1 MQVFII
7 LAIVSLVV
15 VFSVMKIL
23 QYRKENS
30 EDCEGEWMWSD
41 CDKECSGGDS
51 VRYGTYRTTKEATY
65 NGNCEYQT
73 GDTKTEAC
81 PISECP
87 PENCEGGE
95 VWSETCEGSCS
106 DGDATLY
113 GKYIVTS
120 KERYLGEK
128 CPYEP
133 DEILRKDCPVNMCP
147 PEDCQG
153 YWEQDEECQ
162 EGLCSGDPRPQIGST
177 YVITK
182 PGAYGGAS
190 CEAESGDTKTEL
202 CPDAKCP
209 AEDCQGGWVQ
219 DDACQEDLS
228 CSAGAKIG
236 STYVITK
243 PGAYGGELCEA
254 ESGDRKTVDEMEDC
268 PDAKCPAENC
278 EGVWEMG
285 DNCSGPCGDPESS
298 DFPNGSTINET
309 FKITKAA
316 KYNGSCTNA
325 NTVRST
331 TSCPKSK
338 CPVQHCEGRFVAVSL
353 PDCDNAGDNEACM
366 SGSSLYRNKNDLES
380 IFIPLG
386 STIAMYLTT
395 GPFYDGNSCPSYPVD
410 GSIYVVPNSQIET
423 SS

>member
-15 VFSVMKIL
+15 VFSVMKLL

-30 EDCEGEWMWSD
+30 GDCEGEWLWTE
-41 CDKECSGGDS
+41 CDKKCSGGDS
-51 VRYGTYRTTKEATY
+51 VRYGTFRTTKEATY
-65 NGNCEYQT
+65 NGKCEYKT
-73 GDTKTEAC
+73 GDKITEAC
-81 PISECP
+81 PASECP

-95 VWSETCEGSCS
+95 VWLETCEGSCS
-106 DGDATLY
+106 DDNAILY

-120 KERYLGEK
+120 EERYLGEK

-133 DEILRKDCPVNMCP
+133 DEILIKDCPVNMCP

-162 EGLCSGDPRPQIGST
+162 EGLCSDDPRPQIGST

-190 CEAESGDTKTEL
+190 CEAVNDQEKFDN

-219 DDACQEDLS
+219 DQACEDGL
-228 CSAGAKIG
+228 CSGDPRPQIR
-236 STYVITK
+236 STYRITK
-243 PGAYGGELCEA
+243 PGAYRGEPCEA
-254 ESGDRKTVDEMEDC
+254 VNDQEKFDNC

-285 DNCSGPCGDPESS
+285 EYCSGPCGDKESPTW
-298 DFPNGSTINET
+298 PNDSTINAK
-309 FKITKAA
+309 FVITKQSVNQGA
-316 KYNGSCTNA
+316 SCGA
-325 NTVRST
+325 VDGYT
-331 TSCPKSK
+331 TTIPCPDADR
-338 CPVQHCEGRFVAVSL
+338 CPSEDCTGVFEKLEAPECNSVEEGVACVT
-353 PDCDNAGDNEACM
+353 DGVYYAD
-366 SGSSLYRNKNDLES
+366 KNDTFGLSLIEGWE
-380 IFIPLG
+380 FVYYKQTGGPHYG
-386 STIAMYLTT
+386 GNACPYDDGVVSTQ
-395 GPFYDGNSCPSYPVD
+395 
-410 GSIYVVPNSQIET
+410 QI
-423 SS
+423 SSS

>member
-23 QYRKENS
+23 EYRKENS

-41 CDKECSGGDS
+41 CDKKCSGGDS
-51 VRYGTYRTTKEATY
+51 VRYGTFRTTKEATY

-153 YWEQDEECQ
+153 YWEQDQACQ
-162 EGLCSGDPRPQIGST
+162 EGLCSGDSRPQIRST
-177 YVITK
+177 YTITK
-182 PGAYGGAS
+182 A
-190 CEAESGDTKTEL
+190 
-202 CPDAKCP
+202 
-209 AEDCQGGWVQ
+209 
-219 DDACQEDLS
+219 
-228 CSAGAKIG
+228 
-236 STYVITK
+236 
-243 PGAYGGELCEA
+243 GAYGGELCEA
-254 ESGDRKTVDEMEDC
+254 VNDQEKFDNC

-285 DNCSGPCGDPESS
+285 DNCSGPCGDPDST

-316 KYNGSCTNA
+316 KYNGTCTDANA
-325 NTVRST
+325 VRST
-331 TSCPKSK
+331 TSCPKWK
-338 CPVQHCEGRFVAVSL
+338 CPVQDCEGRFVAVSL
-353 PDCDNAGDNEACM
+353 PDCDNAGENEACM
-366 SGSSLYRNKNDLES
+366 SGGSLYRNKNDKES
-380 IFIPLG
+380 IIFIPPG

-395 GPFYDGNSCPSYPVD
+395 GPFYDGNSCPSGLSDPVD

>member
-30 EDCEGEWMWSD
+30 EECEGEWMWSD
-41 CDKECSGGDS
+41 CDKKCSGGDS
-51 VRYGTYRTTKEATY
+51 VRYGTFITTKEATY

-73 GDTKTEAC
+73 GETKTEAC

-106 DGDATLY
+106 GDNATLY

-133 DEILRKDCPVNMCP
+133 DEILRKECPVDMCPSEVCKTSINWNACDKPCSTGESKRTGTVSVLTSGDYVDSCEYTHGQTIEEDCPETACP
-147 PEDCQG
+147 AENCEG
-153 YWEQDEECQ
+153 YWEQDDECQ

-182 PGAYGGAS
+182 ERVNGGAS
-190 CEAESGDTKTEL
+190 CEASH
-202 CPDAKCP
+202 
-209 AEDCQGGWVQ
+209 
-219 DDACQEDLS
+219 
-228 CSAGAKIG
+228 
-236 STYVITK
+236 
-243 PGAYGGELCEA
+243 
-254 ESGDRKTVDEMEDC
+254 GDRKTEAC
-268 PDAKCPAENC
+268 PDAECPAENC
-278 EGVWEMG
+278 EGYWEQEA
-285 DNCSGPCGDPESS
+285 NCSGPCGGPGN
-298 DFPNGSTINET
+298 PNGSTINEN
-309 FKITKAA
+309 FIITKSA
-316 KYNGSCTNA
+316 KYNGTCTNA
-325 NTVRST
+325 NAFRST
-331 TSCPKSK
+331 TTCPNSK
-338 CPVQHCEGRFVAVSL
+338 CPVEHCEGRFVAISL
-353 PDCDNAGDNEACM
+353 PDCDDVDENEACM
-366 SGSSLYRNKNDLES
+366 SDGSLFRNKNDSTS
-380 IFIPLG
+380 IYIPLG

-395 GPFYDGNSCPSYPVD
+395 GPFNGGNPCQNGYEN
-410 GSIYVVPNSQIET
+410 GSIHAVPNNLIET

>member
-30 EDCEGEWMWSD
+30 EECEGEWMWSD
-41 CDKECSGGDS
+41 CDKKCSGGDS
-51 VRYGTYRTTKEATY
+51 VRYGTFITTKEATY

-73 GDTKTEAC
+73 GETKTEAC

-106 DGDATLY
+106 GDNATLY

-133 DEILRKDCPVNMCP
+133 DEILRKECPVDMCPSEVCKTSINWNACDKPCSTGESKRTGTVSVLTSGDYVDSCEYTHGQTIEEDCPETACP
-147 PEDCQG
+147 AENCEG
-153 YWEQDEECQ
+153 YWEQDDECQ

-182 PGAYGGAS
+182 ERVNGGAS
-190 CEAESGDTKTEL
+190 CEASH
-202 CPDAKCP
+202 
-209 AEDCQGGWVQ
+209 
-219 DDACQEDLS
+219 
-228 CSAGAKIG
+228 
-236 STYVITK
+236 
-243 PGAYGGELCEA
+243 
-254 ESGDRKTVDEMEDC
+254 GDRKTEAC
-268 PDAKCPAENC
+268 PDAECPPENC
-278 EGVWEMG
+278 EGYWEMD
-285 DNCSGPCGDPESS
+285 DNCSGPCGGPGN
-298 DFPNGSTINET
+298 PNGSTINEN
-309 FKITKAA
+309 FIITKSA
-316 KYNGSCTNA
+316 KYNGTCTNA
-325 NTVRST
+325 NAFRST
-331 TSCPKSK
+331 TTCPNSK
-338 CPVQHCEGRFVAVSL
+338 CPVEHCEGRFVAISL
-353 PDCDNAGDNEACM
+353 PDCDDVDENEACM
-366 SGSSLYRNKNDLES
+366 SDGSLFRNKNDSTS
-380 IFIPLG
+380 IYIPLG

-395 GPFYDGNSCPSYPVD
+395 GPFNGGNPCQNGYEN
-410 GSIYVVPNSQIET
+410 GSIHAVPNNLIET